1 MCRSMVDIQSATAK
15 IMRGIKKIEDRRK
28 KPQGKNIMSASAM
41 QGGHNKRLRRYT
53 VIIFAMLACFHTIW
67 NVTDGLA
74 DTDGTRNRR
83 RVVVKPAVYLHI
95 PDIEIWNYHTISIHT
110 RSPITRRCGTQDC
123 VYCIHFSAKLHLDQC
138 IRIVSLLLG
147 QKPQIW
153 PNLEYLGAFYHTYL
167 GTFL

>member
-41 QGGHNKRLRRYT
+41 RRYT
-53 VIIFAMLACFHTIW
+53 VIIFAMLACFHTIRI
-67 NVTDGLA
+67 VTDWLA
-74 DTDGTRNRR
+74 DTDRTRNRG
-83 RVVVKPAVYLHI
+83 RVVVKPAGYLHI
-95 PDIEIWNYHTISIHT
+95 PDIEIRNYHTISIHT

-138 IRIVSLLLG
+138 IRITSLLLG

-153 PNLEYLGAFYHTYL
+153 PNLEYLGAFHHTYL